1 MGAISQTLDL
11 DIGGS
16 VISILLRRSTQARRI
31 SLRVDPAMG
40 AVMVL
45 PARAALKDAQRFAV
59 EHRIWLAERLAR
71 LPGRVDFVPG
81 AAVPVLGV
89 DHSIHH
95 EPDARRGVWIEDQAI
110 RVSGRLEFVPRRVA
124 DFLKAEA
131 RRLVSPRAADLAA
144 RVDRPLGRVSVKD
157 TRSRWGSCSAAGDL
171 AFSWR
176 LVMAPEWVL
185 DYVVAHE
192 VAHLVELNHSPA
204 FWSVVSGLS
213 SDHARARSW
222 LKKFG
227 AALHRYG

>member
-1 MGAISQTLDL
+1 MGVMSQSIDL

-16 VISILLRRSTQARRI
+16 IISILLRRSAQARRI

-45 PARAALKDAQRFAV
+45 PSRAALKDAQRFAV

-81 AAVPVLGV
+81 ALVPVLGV
-89 DHSIHH
+89 DHAIHH

-131 RRLVSPRAADLAA
+131 RRLVAPRAAELAA
-144 RVDRPLGRVSVKD
+144 RVGRPLGRVSVKD

-204 FWSVVSGLS
+204 FWSVVALLS

-222 LKKFG
+222 LKKSG

>member
-1 MGAISQTLDL
+1 MSHVLDL
-11 DIGGS
+11 DIGGRI
-16 VISILLRRSTQARRI
+16 ISILLRRSALARRI
-31 SLRVDPAMG
+31 SLRIDPAIG

-45 PARAALKDAQRFAV
+45 PPRAALNDAERFAA

-71 LPGRVDFVPG
+71 LPGRVGFEPG
-81 AAVPVLGV
+81 AAVPLLGL
-89 DHSIHH
+89 DHEIRH
-95 EPDARRGVWIEDQAI
+95 EPGARRGVWVEECAI
-110 RVSGRLEFVPRRVA
+110 RVSGQLEFVPRRVA

-131 RRLVSPRAADLAA
+131 RRILVPRTGALAD
-144 RVDRPLGRVSVKD
+144 RIGKRLGRVSVKD

-204 FWSVVSGLS
+204 FWDVVAGLS
-213 SDHARARSW
+213 PDHARARSW
-222 LKKFG
+222 LKRFG